1 MLTSISPLGERARGN
16 RWATTAAA
24 YVVGSLLGGLTI
36 GAVLGTAGSVVPDSR
51 LVAAAVC
58 AIAAVADLTGR
69 LPALH
74 RQVDEDWLTRYR
86 GWVYGAGYGYQL
98 GLGAVTIATSAATY
112 AALALCLLSGSP
124 VAGAAIGGCF
134 GLVRALPLLQLRR
147 ADTPEQL
154 RSVAARLE
162 QLASPASRATTA
174 VLAAAAAA
182 LLVTA

>member
-36 GAVLGTAGSVVPDSR
+36 GAVLGTAGSWTHASP
-51 LVAAAVC
+51 LVAAGVC
-58 AIAAVADLTGR
+58 AVAAVADLTGR
-69 LPALH
+69 LPTLH
-74 RQVDEDWLTRYR
+74 RQVDEDWLTRSR
-86 GWVYGAGYGYQL
+86 GWVYGLGYGFQL

-134 GLVRALPLLQLRR
+134 GLVRALPLLQLRG
-147 ADTPEQL
+147 AETPERL